1 MQICCCGTLGER
13 SFTASHGQ
21 LYLGPAVAGHSWVPY
36 SRSLHGI
43 LPIIGRTWGK
53 ILLSGIQT
61 MLICINKL
69 SFCQRF
75 LNKIKPA
82 HHKFLIEIIYGIT
95 WKIQIMHTGSS
106 LLVLNSALFIIPPF
120 YLCTGRW
127 FLEKYKF
134 PSSGCSCSDW
144 TSSISREI
152 TSTHTCKIRKT
163 SSFIAR
169 FKIGSIREKSNC
181 YNIQLY
187 EQRKTQPENP
197 GCILFRDACV
207 RQRTLLA
214 SPSRNHRIN
223 TWDSLWLR

>member
-1 MQICCCGTLGER
+1 
-13 SFTASHGQ
+13 
-21 LYLGPAVAGHSWVPY
+21 
-36 SRSLHGI
+36 
-43 LPIIGRTWGK
+43 
-53 ILLSGIQT
+53 

-187 EQRKTQPENP
+187 EQRKMQPENP

-223 TWDSLWLR
+223 TWDHYGSDNLKKKKAWRCSRISSQALIVGKKGKTFLFVKFEPKNYTI